1 MISGS
6 VPVYRGAPNVA
17 AFAPAN
23 RCFINAADFAGPIEL
38 AAYLNWLNEHDE
50 AYQEYLAWKYTG
62 LSPSF
67 QTLVTSVRG
76 EPLCRLC
83 EHLRRAAQLDQT

>member
-1 MISGS
+1 MSTTLDLHS
-6 VPVYRGAPNVA
+6 HSEASEDSRAPL
-17 AFAPAN
+17 
-23 RCFINAADFAGPIEL
+23 E
-38 AAYLNWLNEHDE
+38 AYLNWLNEHDE